1 MPVIKSAKKKARQA
15 HRHEERNKALRTR
28 VKTFMKK
35 IQVLSKANV
44 EEAKK
49 LLPEAY
55 SVMDTA
61 CKKHIIHR
69 NNAARK
75 KSLLARAVAAGSTG
89 AIKSASKVE
98 PAEKKEAVKEVK

>member
-15 HRHEERNKALRTR
+15 RTHEARNQGIRTR

-35 IQVLSKANV
+35 IQVLAKTNP

-75 KSLLARAVAAGSTG
+75 KSLLARTVGGQKTQTAG
-89 AIKSASKVE
+89 
-98 PAEKKEAVKEVK
+98 KKETVKGA

>member
-15 HRHEERNKALRTR
+15 KRHEERNQGMRTK

-35 IQVLSKANV
+35 IIESSKSNP

-61 CKKHIIHR
+61 CKKHLLPKNTASR
-69 NNAARK
+69 RK
-75 KSLLARAVAAGSTG
+75 SRLARVVAAAGVSGS
-89 AIKSASKVE
+89 SA
-98 PAEKKEAVKEVK
+98 KKEAKKA